1 MTPAAMRRLGEL
13 GGLLPDSNGNWIDLE
28 ALQVDY
34 RVTEI
39 ACIALIER
47 TMGKAREYDPAKDP
61 EVLRTQFDVSDPT
74 VRQKVHELIEA
85 ATRRRRRRFQTAKR
99 EPRAGAGTR
108 RLTHH
113 GAPPYRCRPDM

>member
-85 ATRRRRRRFQTAKR
+85 VDAAKAAAFPDRQTGTKGWRRHPQADPSRR
-99 EPRAGAGTR
+99 PSI
-108 RLTHH
+108 
-113 GAPPYRCRPDM
+113 